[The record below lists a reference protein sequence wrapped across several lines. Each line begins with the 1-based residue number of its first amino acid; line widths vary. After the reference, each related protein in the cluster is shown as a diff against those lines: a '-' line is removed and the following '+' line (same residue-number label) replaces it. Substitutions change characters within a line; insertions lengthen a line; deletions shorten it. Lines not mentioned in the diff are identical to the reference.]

1 MGNFCCIVCELDD
14 FVDDDDR
21 AFQRQHNQRKKQL
34 KEQQDVLSYGLI
46 LTLPGSPDRE
56 RARYRSP
63 NIDQLGEYKIKPKI
77 ASEMAKR

>member
-46 LTLPGSPDRE
+46 LTLPGSPYRE
-56 RARYRSP
+56 RLLVIGHRILI
-63 NIDQLGEYKIKPKI
+63 NGLKIKSNQK
-77 ASEMAKR
+77 

>member
-46 LTLPGSPDRE
+46 LTLPGSSDGE
-56 RARYRSP
+56 RMLVIGHRILI
-63 NIDQLGEYKIKPKI
+63 NGLKIKSNQK
-77 ASEMAKR
+77 